1 MFVFVFMCVIQCI
14 TLCEVCFCPPVCL
27 FVVLLS
33 SYTAQCTAVVRVNLR
48 IMVRVDYHAR
58 THGTQQARPGIVS
71 KSYVISARACRVGRL
86 LSGTRGQIVDQHLA
100 HIHGVQ

>member
-1 MFVFVFMCVIQCI
+1 MFVFVFLCVILCI

-48 IMVRVDYHAR
+48 IMVCVDYYGHTA
-58 THGTQQARPGIVS
+58 HSRPGIVS

-86 LSGTRGQIVDQHLA
+86 LSRTRGQIVDQHLA